1 MKRAERHHLKED
13 GMVRGLSLVAGFFR
27 TYQRE
32 FLMAAGALAVAALV
46 FAALMLVRSY
56 NQSVFNK
63 VAGEVHELAADLA
76 AKPENLA
83 GLERLA
89 EKGRYARPANLELAK
104 YWYGKGDLDK
114 AGSFLAR
121 IPAGRKDLLH
131 YQAEDLRAQVL
142 LKQKDYDQAVA
153 IYSKIRDEK
162 PKAYPLDA
170 VLFRL
175 AEAYELKG
183 EKKQALDLFQK
194 VQQEYAQTY
203 YGYEASLKSSRLAL
217 AR

>member
-1 MKRAERHHLKED
+1 MKRTERHHLKED
-13 GMVRGLSLVAGFFR
+13 GMVRGLSLAAEFLK

-46 FAALMLVRSY
+46 FAALTLVRSY
-56 NQSVFNK
+56 NHSVFNK
-63 VAGEVHELAADLA
+63 VVGEVHELAADLG

-83 GLERLA
+83 GLEKLA
-89 EKGRYARPANLELAK
+89 EKGRYARMANLELAK
-104 YWYGKGDLDK
+104 HWYGQGDLDK
-114 AGSFLAR
+114 AESFLAR

-142 LKQKDYDQAVA
+142 LRQKEYDQAIA
-153 IYSKIRDEK
+153 IYAKIRDEK

-175 AEAYELKG
+175 AEATELKG
-183 EKKQALDLFQK
+183 ENKEALDLFKKIQE
-194 VQQEYAQTY
+194 EYAQTY
-203 YGYEASLKSSRLAL
+203 YGYEASLKASRLAL

>member
-1 MKRAERHHLKED
+1 MKRTERHHLKED
-13 GMVRGLSLVAGFFR
+13 GMVRGLSLVAEFFK

-46 FAALMLVRSY
+46 FAALTLARSY
-56 NQSVFNK
+56 SHSVFNK
-63 VAGEVHELAADLA
+63 VVGEVHELAADLGT
-76 AKPENLA
+76 KPENLA
-83 GLERLA
+83 GLEQLA
-89 EKGRYARPANLELAK
+89 QKGRYARPANLELAK
-104 YWYGKGDLDK
+104 HWYGKGDLDK
-114 AGSFLAR
+114 AGSYLAR

-142 LKQKDYDQAVA
+142 LKKKDYDRAIAVYA
-153 IYSKIRDEK
+153 KIRDEK

-175 AEAYELKG
+175 AEATELKG
-183 EKKQALDLFQK
+183 ERKEALELFQK
-194 VQQEYAQTY
+194 IQQEYAQTY
-203 YGYEASLKSSRLAL
+203 YGYEASLKASRLAL

>member
-1 MKRAERHHLKED
+1 MKRTERHHLKED
-13 GMVRGLSLVAGFFR
+13 GMVRGLSLAAELFK

-32 FLMAAGALAVAALV
+32 FLMAAGALALAALV
-46 FAALMLVRSY
+46 FAALVLVRSY
-56 NQSVFNK
+56 SHSVFNK
-63 VAGEVHELAADLA
+63 VVGEVHELAEELGT
-76 AKPENLA
+76 KPENLA
-83 GLERLA
+83 GLEQLA
-89 EKGRYARPANLELAK
+89 EKGRYSRPANLELAK
-104 YWYGKGDLDK
+104 YWYGQGDLDK

-121 IPAGRKDLLH
+121 IPAARRDLLH

-142 LKQKDYDQAVA
+142 LRRKEYDQAVA
-153 IYSKIRDEK
+153 VYAKIRDEN

-183 EKKQALDLFQK
+183 ERKEALDLFKKIQE
-194 VQQEYAQTY
+194 EYAQTS
-203 YGYEASLKSSRLAL
+203 YGYEASLKASRLDL